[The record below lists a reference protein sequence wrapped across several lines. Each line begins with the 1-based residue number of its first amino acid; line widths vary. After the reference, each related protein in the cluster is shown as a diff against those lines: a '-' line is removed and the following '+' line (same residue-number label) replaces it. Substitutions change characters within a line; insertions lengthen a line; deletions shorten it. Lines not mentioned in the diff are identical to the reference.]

1 VRARR
6 SQIATRRFVTDSR
19 GLLPVRSG
27 ARQRGEGRVR
37 GEKVRRGVHRGWHH
51 NTLTRFPVCSADGD
65 SRIDSYNQIYEAC
78 QLINKASQL
87 LLAAARCRAAMRN
100 AQALYTKLQEH
111 IATLDTHSKLLNDF
125 LQSCVQIPSLVPL
138 LCSPERGRPSLH
150 RKLLECTIDAG
161 RNRRLNNCR
170 RAVRGV
176 SLLIPLL
183 LVFYLLRVLLGTVSG
198 CVGRRSAA
206 CRGRA
211 PRSQAYTCLPA
222 QRLARELGLH
232 DALRRGG
239 RGVHARAGAGHGR
252 AALPCAAVRGPGLLR
267 GPGAPLGARAAACP
281 LAVLTARTQ
290 LADRLEAPTL
300 PRSKIEQM
308 TRWRQDIKQRILG
321 EKGAERDKCAYGAR
335 RSAVCAPP
343 AGIVAS
349 LFSKFTTA
357 TLENK

>member
-1 VRARR
+1 MR
-6 SQIATRRFVTDSR
+6 
-19 GLLPVRSG
+19 
-27 ARQRGEGRVR
+27 
-37 GEKVRRGVHRGWHH
+37 
-51 NTLTRFPVCSADGD
+51 SADGD
-65 SRIDSYNQIYEAC
+65 TRIDSYNQIYEAC

-87 LLAAARCRAAMRN
+87 LPAAARYRAAMHN

-125 LQSCVQIPSLVPL
+125 LQSCVQIHPILCRAALSEGGRLSL
-138 LCSPERGRPSLH
+138 R

-198 CVGRRSAA
+198 CVGCRSPA

-211 PRSQAYTCLPA
+211 PRSQANTRTC
-222 QRLARELGLH
+222 RHSE
-232 DALRRGG
+232 
-239 RGVHARAGAGHGR
+239 
-252 AALPCAAVRGPGLLR
+252 LR
-267 GPGAPLGARAAACP
+267 GSSAFMTLFAVVDAASTPVRALDTDELRYRALLYAGLAFFAAPLLLWVGARAAAD
-281 LAVLTARTQ
+281 LRAVLTGRTQ

-321 EKGAERDKCAYGAR
+321 EKGAQRDASSVRMAHGSLN
-335 RSAVCAPP
+335 SACAPP